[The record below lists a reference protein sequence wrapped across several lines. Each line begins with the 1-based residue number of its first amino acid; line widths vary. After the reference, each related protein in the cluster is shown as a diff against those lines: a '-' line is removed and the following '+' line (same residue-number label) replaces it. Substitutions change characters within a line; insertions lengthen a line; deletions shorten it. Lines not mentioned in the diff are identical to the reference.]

1 MWTRD
6 HWGQWQAPSQAAPR
20 LLRRRLELTRWPD
33 PETVSDWSQ
42 GVPLAQA
49 AKWSV
54 AMALIGA
61 NTPSRSERVAVKLWQ
76 VAALLSV
83 AL

>member
-1 MWTRD
+1 MAVAVVATPHGKD
-6 HWGQWQAPSQAAPR
+6 THR
-20 LLRRRLELTRWPD
+20 LA
-33 PETVSDWSQ
+33 V
-42 GVPLAQA
+42 VAQVV
-49 AKWSV
+49 KWSV